1 MIVAWSKHAGAGF
14 TRAVLRMCALLGWP
28 SDFASWVMACIAFES
43 AESFSASVRNQAG
56 SGAVGLIQFMPAT
69 ARGLG
74 TTPEDLEDMSAT
86 SQLVYVQRYF
96 EPYKDRIRSLADM
109 YMAILMPRYIGAA
122 GDAVIFADGTTAYRQ
137 NSGLDANSDGK
148 ITVDEAVDR
157 VRRKLARGWQPEF
170 GGFV

>member
-14 TRAVLRMCALLGWP
+14 TRAVLNMCTLLGWP

-43 AESFSASVRNQAG
+43 GESFSAGVRNQAG
-56 SGAVGLIQFMPAT
+56 SGAVGLIQFMPDA
-69 ARGLG
+69 ARALG
-74 TTPEDLEDMSAT
+74 TTVEDLADMSPT

-96 EPYKDRIRSLADM
+96 EPYKGRIRSLADM
-109 YMAILMPRYIGAA
+109 YMAILMPRYVGAS
-122 GDAVIFADGTTAYRQ
+122 GDTVIFAGGVAYRQ
-137 NSGLDANSDGK
+137 NAGLDADSDGK

-157 VRRKLARGWQPEF
+157 VRQKLARGWQPQF

>member
-1 MIVAWSKHAGAGF
+1 MLVAWSTHAGSGF
-14 TRAVLRMCALLGWP
+14 TRAVLSMCALLGWP

-69 ARGLG
+69 AKGLR
-74 TTPEDLEDMSAT
+74 TSPEDLEDMSPVA
-86 SQLVYVQRYF
+86 QLVYVQRYF
-96 EPYKDRIRSLADM
+96 DPYKDRIRSLADM
-109 YMAILMPRYIGAA
+109 YMAILMPHYIGAP
-122 GDAVIFADGTTAYRQ
+122 GDAVIFAGGAPYRQ

-157 VRRKLARGWQPEF
+157 VRQKLARGWQPQF

>member
-1 MIVAWSKHAGAGF
+1 MVVAWSKHAGSGF

-69 ARGLG
+69 ARVLG
-74 TTPEDLEDMSAT
+74 TTTEDLEDMSPMA
-86 SQLVYVQRYF
+86 QLVYVQQYF
-96 EPYKDRIRSLADM
+96 EPYKGRIRSLADM

-122 GDAVIFADGTTAYRQ
+122 GDAVIFSDGTAYRQ
-137 NSGLDANSDGK
+137 NAGLDANTDGK

-157 VRRKLARGWQPEF
+157 VRQKLARGWQPQF

>member
-1 MIVAWSKHAGAGF
+1 MIVAWSKHAGSGF

-74 TTPEDLEDMSAT
+74 TTPEDLEDMSPT

-96 EPYKDRIRSLADM
+96 DPHKDRIRSLADM

-122 GDAVIFADGTTAYRQ
+122 GDVVIFSGGTPYRQ
-137 NSGLDANSDGK
+137 NAGLDANTDGK

-157 VRRKLARGWQPEF
+157 VRQKLARGWQPQF

>member
-1 MIVAWSKHAGAGF
+1 MIVAWSKHAGSGF
-14 TRAVLRMCALLGWP
+14 TRAVLNMCTLLGWP
-28 SDFASWVMACIAFES
+28 SDFASWAMACIAFES

-69 ARGLG
+69 AVGLG
-74 TTPEDLEDMSAT
+74 TTTEDLEDMSPT
-86 SQLVYVQRYF
+86 NQLVYVQRYF

-109 YMAILMPRYIGAA
+109 YMAILLPHYIGAP
-122 GDAVIFADGTTAYRQ
+122 GDAVMFSGGVSYRQ

-157 VRRKLARGWQPEF
+157 VRQKLARGWQPQF

>member
-1 MIVAWSKHAGAGF
+1 VIVAWSKHAGSGF

-74 TTPEDLEDMSAT
+74 TTPEDLEDMSPT

-96 EPYKDRIRSLADM
+96 DPHKDRIRSLADM

-122 GDAVIFADGTTAYRQ
+122 GDVVIFSGGTPYRQ
-137 NSGLDANSDGK
+137 NAGLDANTDGK

-157 VRRKLARGWQPEF
+157 VRQKLARGWQPQF

>member
-1 MIVAWSKHAGAGF
+1 MIVAWSKHAGSGF

-43 AESFSASVRNQAG
+43 GESFSASVRNQAG
-56 SGAVGLIQFMPAT
+56 SSAVGLIQFMPAT

-74 TTPEDLEDMSAT
+74 TTTEDLEDMSPVA
-86 SQLVYVQRYF
+86 QLVYVQRYF
-96 EPYKDRIRSLADM
+96 EPYKGRIRSLADM

-122 GDAVIFADGTTAYRQ
+122 GDAVIFTDGTAYRQ
-137 NSGLDANSDGK
+137 NAGLDANTDGK

-157 VRRKLARGWQPEF
+157 VRQKLARGWQPQF
-170 GGFV
+170 GGFL